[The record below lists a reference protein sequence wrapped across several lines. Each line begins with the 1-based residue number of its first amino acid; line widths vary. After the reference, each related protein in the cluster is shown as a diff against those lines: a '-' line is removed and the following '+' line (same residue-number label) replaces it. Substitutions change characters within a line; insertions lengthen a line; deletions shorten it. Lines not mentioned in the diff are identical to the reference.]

1 MQTQSSTEEKRYQL
15 RQMVLINAGTN
26 KNVPSARITAID
38 PRGGAAVLGA
48 NGVGKTTTL
57 RLLPLFFGYLPSK
70 LATGASGPSGTIRF
84 LLPNDTSAIAYEYQR
99 GDGGDLRLAVLRRR
113 TDDENA
119 PVYRIYRSGFDE
131 RLFVKDGLFLTDAES
146 QDQANELGIESTK
159 MLSSPEYR
167 SVILRSSNPLKD
179 KRLRDYRVEHSF
191 GPNSLD
197 LLDRLMG
204 AMLMDKVDLND
215 IVQVAISRVQTNM
228 GQSEHGKIPFKQKT
242 SQIEDWV
249 SLRRACEEAIQLAPK
264 VAEQRDAIEKYAKL
278 ESTLRGLYWNVS
290 NLRDLKQ
297 SAKKEAAESLTL
309 LNTGRAAEIELE
321 TTDRNAL
328 EALVSERNGEA
339 LAAATLSSEL
349 GAKWERFVEQDA
361 AVWQTKIL
369 NEPALLEKKERL
381 GTRIGLTTAAMT
393 EVVKGFDELKNTAT
407 KATAEI
413 VKGFEAKKTGPRE
426 EYDASVEKI
435 NSQEVVSSN
444 EARNW
449 FEKKASD
456 LSQTITQKSI
466 ELGGW
471 QATANRPQ
479 ADKRFVDALRSA
491 NEALLS
497 HGRSLNSAQQ
507 NLAVKTAAQVT
518 AIAAFQHQ
526 EEVVRQMRSKLSI
539 AETEF
544 DNVQALAS
552 PAEGTLLRALRNHP
566 NDHWK
571 SNLAKT
577 LNEELLK
584 RSDLAP
590 EFIELESSTLYGWG
604 LHLDQVSTPAWADD
618 EASRAAIQ
626 VALDKV
632 STAKAHLQS
641 ALSALE
647 TSSEAVKTAVADLN
661 HAKGELAIC
670 EGQADTL
677 DITKEQAEQELSN
690 ATRDAGTR
698 AAEKVEELNA
708 ELAALNRD
716 LAGVESDKSARLASI
731 QREYNDLR
739 NAALVARNSALK
751 QIDQAIEKAER
762 ELQSELTSL
771 DEQVEK
777 RLADSGVDVEGLS
790 GLQKELEDV
799 KDELRQIESHKPLV
813 EAWEEFQAKGGIASV
828 SAARDVA
835 KQAGDRAEAS
845 RRDLNA
851 FDDKVRNRNR
861 QFNTDV
867 EALERRISE
876 LEIEANSLDHL
887 LSSFDGR
894 PAYVQ
899 PTTTLK
905 DKADVLRGQVEE
917 ARSDIDL
924 VMVGIRTRHNHIS
937 GKLLSGHKQLG
948 KFVENWLSQDT
959 ARMGSDI
966 GQAIALCQCHGQ
978 IGAEVI
984 RPNNLELKTIFANID
999 ALHNT
1004 LLNFKTEVGRVNR
1017 QIQDGLS
1024 GVTCFER
1031 ISDLKLR
1038 IETTFEDLGFYTKLK
1053 KMAELIKNYQSS
1065 PAYIDD
1071 RELAPREI
1079 ASALGDFSS
1088 VLGRDGSLEINLG
1101 AYITV
1106 GGSVVDNGT
1115 LREFKRQSEL
1125 EAISSNGLTSLVMIT
1140 LMIALVNTMRGSDPV
1155 YVPWLTDEIGDFDKG
1170 NLKALLQM
1178 LKDNR
1183 IDFVT
1188 ASPSLDLMQRGY
1200 FARRYLFEDRGRVRL
1215 YQPHPSS
1222 EPKAVVEETSV

>member
-1 MQTQSSTEEKRYQL
+1 MHMQSNTEDKRYQL
-15 RQMVLINAGTN
+15 RQMVLVNAGTN

-70 LATGASGPSGTIRF
+70 LAAGASGPSGTIRF

-99 GDGGDLRLAVLRRR
+99 GEAGDIRLAVLRRR
-113 TDDENA
+113 IDDENS
-119 PVYRIYRSGFDE
+119 PVYRIYRCGFDE
-131 RLFVKDGLFLTDAES
+131 RLFVKDGLFLSDAET
-146 QDQANELGIESTK
+146 QEQANILGIESTK
-159 MLSSPEYR
+159 MLTSPEYR

-249 SLRRACEEAIQLAPK
+249 LLRRACEDAIQLAPK
-264 VAEQRDAIEKYAKL
+264 VAEQRDAIEKHAKL
-278 ESTLRGLYWNVS
+278 ETTLRGLYWNVS

-297 SAKKEAAESLTL
+297 NAKKEASDSLSL
-309 LNTGRAAEIELE
+309 LNTRRATEIETE
-321 TTDRNAL
+321 TTDRSAL
-328 EALVSERNGEA
+328 EALVSARSGEA
-339 LAAATLSSEL
+339 QAAVTRSGELA
-349 GAKWERFVEQDA
+349 AKWERFVEQDA

-369 NEPALLEKKERL
+369 NEPGLLEKQGRL
-381 GTRIGLTTAAMT
+381 AKRIEMITAAMT
-393 EVVKGFDELKNTAT
+393 EVVRDFEQLKSTVT

-413 VKGFEAKKTGPRE
+413 VQELEAKKAGPRDV
-426 EYDASVEKI
+426 YDDSVATINAQDEASSEK
-435 NSQEVVSSN
+435 
-444 EARNW
+444 ARQW
-449 FEKKASD
+449 FEQKASTLAD
-456 LSQTITQKSI
+456 AINEMSI

-471 QATANRPQ
+471 QATAKRPQ
-479 ADKRFVDALRSA
+479 ADQRFVDALRSA
-491 NEALLS
+491 NEALLA

-507 NLAVKTAAQVT
+507 DLAAKTAAQVT
-518 AIAAFQHQ
+518 AIAEFQRQ
-526 EEVVRQMRSKLSI
+526 EEVVRQMRAKLSI
-539 AETEF
+539 AESELA
-544 DNVQALAS
+544 NVQALAS
-552 PAEGTLLRALRNHP
+552 PAEDTLLSALRNHP
-566 NDHWK
+566 DDSWK

-577 LNEELLK
+577 LNEELLQ
-584 RSDLAP
+584 RSDLVP

-604 LHLDQVSTPAWADD
+604 LHLDQVSIPAWADD
-618 EASRAAIQ
+618 EASQAAIQ
-626 VALDKV
+626 TALAKV

-641 ALSALE
+641 AQGDLASR
-647 TSSEAVKTAVADLN
+647 SEALKIANAHLDL
-661 HAKGELAIC
+661 AKGEIAIF
-670 EGQADTL
+670 EGQVETL
-677 DITKEQAEQELSN
+677 AATKALTEQELAN
-690 ATRDAGTR
+690 ATREAGR
-698 AAEKVEELNA
+698 KAAEKVQELTA
-708 ELAALNRD
+708 ELGALNTE
-716 LAGVESDKSARLASI
+716 LSGVESDKRDRLTSI
-731 QREYNDLR
+731 KREYTDLR
-739 NAALVARNSALK
+739 NAALAARNLALEE
-751 QIDQAIEKAER
+751 IDKAITKAQG
-762 ELQSELTSL
+762 ELQSELSSL
-771 DEQVEK
+771 DEQMQK
-777 RLADSGVDVEGLS
+777 RLADSGVDVEGLA
-790 GLQKELEDV
+790 GLQKEQGEV
-799 KDELRQIESHKPLV
+799 KGELRQIESHKPLV

-835 KQAGDRAEAS
+835 KQAGDRAEES

-851 FDDKVRNRNR
+851 FDEKVRNRNR

-867 EALERRISE
+867 EALEKRSSE

-887 LSSFDGR
+887 LRSFDGR

-899 PTTTLK
+899 PTTTLN

-917 ARSDIDL
+917 ARSEVDT
-924 VMVGIRTRHNHIS
+924 VMVGIRHRHNHIS

-959 ARMGSDI
+959 ARIGSEI

-978 IGAEVI
+978 IGAEII

-1183 IDFVT
+1183 IDIVT

-1222 EPKAVVEETSV
+1222 EPKAVVEEPSV